1 MSFHTDAKRYLKN
14 IDIVDNY
21 FKNLDTKPLTKFDI
35 NAIFSALYLLVDYIR
50 VKHNK
55 HYNEILKS
63 FSKQYVELLDKRN
76 KTTLEKS
83 RMLISILAKIYFEIR
98 DNLIRFAKDIKKDID
113 GGSFNT
119 DMINFETSL
128 TKDLSSY
135 TADELFDLSKDAPEL
150 LPIGLLAKGIND
162 YGVGVI
168 DKIFGISSHQFPEA
182 RFVQA
187 YGQNYENIVNRFGFN
202 SEQAQTFE
210 EYYPSQLTESYYL
223 YNNQADPNSGYLD
236 GYDKNYQ
243 DFYIEVSRLQPAEQ
257 NATAIIP
264 IAKKYGLTWS
274 SPTDSNVQKTGNFGR
289 IHGTFSNRIYPLI
302 VQSRINDKTQVV
314 KPNSLFFKA
323 FNIPEPAGIVQAG

>member
-21 FKNLDTKPLTKFDI
+21 FKNLDTKLLTKFDI
-35 NAIFSALYLLVDYIR
+35 NAVFSALYLLVDYIR

-55 HYNEILKS
+55 HYSEILKS

-119 DMINFETSL
+119 DMIDFETSL
-128 TKDLSSY
+128 TKDLSDY
-135 TADELFDLSKDAPEL
+135 TADELFDLSEENPEL

-168 DKIFGISSHQFPEA
+168 DKIFGISSKQFPEA
-182 RFVQA
+182 KFVQV
-187 YGQNYENIVNRFGFN
+187 YGHNYEDIVNKFGFN

-210 EYYPSQLTESYYL
+210 QYYPSELTDSYYM

-236 GYDKNYQ
+236 GYDKNFQ
-243 DFYIEVSRLQPAEQ
+243 DFFIEVRRLPIHDQTAS
-257 NATAIIP
+257 AIIP

-274 SPTDSNVQKTGNFGR
+274 SPTDPNVQKYANFAR
-289 IHGTFSNRIYPLI
+289 LHGTFSNHIYPLI
-302 VQSRINDKTQVV
+302 VQSRINDMTQVV